1 MSKKHHPKDI
11 EQLLTDQTAVILEAV
26 DTRLA
31 TQDKRLD
38 RRFATQNRRIYGVE
52 RKVDKSGQD
61 KRARDFKRTHK
72 SAQFL
77 KPTIFRANA
86 KFEKNA
92 FAGVFNQYRGFR
104 TISRMFCRKRNG
116 SFLAAKLQNG
126 AIWTRVE
133 RQRFRPDSQG
143 SNLRLLNPGGDRV

>member
-52 RKVDKSGQD
+52 RKVDKVITQLDAVLKKSEDHREEDVSGAEQLRRHDDQLQD
-61 KRARDFKRTHK
+61 HAVRIKKLEVAR
-72 SAQFL
+72 
-77 KPTIFRANA
+77 
-86 KFEKNA
+86 
-92 FAGVFNQYRGFR
+92 
-104 TISRMFCRKRNG
+104 
-116 SFLAAKLQNG
+116 
-126 AIWTRVE
+126 
-133 RQRFRPDSQG
+133 
-143 SNLRLLNPGGDRV
+143 NP

>member
-52 RKVDKSGQD
+52 RKVDKVITQLDAVLKKSEDHREEDVSGAEQLRRHDDQLQD
-61 KRARDFKRTHK
+61 HAVRIEK
-72 SAQFL
+72 L
-77 KPTIFRANA
+77 ETIRH
-86 KFEKNA
+86 
-92 FAGVFNQYRGFR
+92 
-104 TISRMFCRKRNG
+104 
-116 SFLAAKLQNG
+116 
-126 AIWTRVE
+126 
-133 RQRFRPDSQG
+133 P
-143 SNLRLLNPGGDRV
+143 

>member
-52 RKVDKSGQD
+52 RKVDKVITQLDAVLKKSEDHREEDVSGAEQLRRHD
-61 KRARDFKRTHK
+61 DQLQEHAVRIKK
-72 SAQFL
+72 L
-77 KPTIFRANA
+77 ETIRH
-86 KFEKNA
+86 
-92 FAGVFNQYRGFR
+92 
-104 TISRMFCRKRNG
+104 
-116 SFLAAKLQNG
+116 
-126 AIWTRVE
+126 
-133 RQRFRPDSQG
+133 P
-143 SNLRLLNPGGDRV
+143 

>member
-52 RKVDKSGQD
+52 RKVDKVINQLDAVLKKSEDHREEDVSGAEQLRRHDDQLQD
-61 KRARDFKRTHK
+61 HAVRIKKLEVAR
-72 SAQFL
+72 
-77 KPTIFRANA
+77 
-86 KFEKNA
+86 
-92 FAGVFNQYRGFR
+92 
-104 TISRMFCRKRNG
+104 
-116 SFLAAKLQNG
+116 
-126 AIWTRVE
+126 
-133 RQRFRPDSQG
+133 
-143 SNLRLLNPGGDRV
+143 NP